1 MHKQVDELAH
11 VKLVNSYIKYL
22 EEKFLWL
29 IIILLNL
36 YKVVFHKKVLVISY
50 KKNQINRSKCEKT
63 TCYKTVLRGRITICC
78 LSFTYTWRLFGSTH
92 DLHFWYCL
100 QKINMLQLNQIYR
113 WLKSIM
119 SYNKNKKEIVKR
131 LIKECMQKSTT
142 STIMLPAKLDHR
154 LSFIVYY
161 YDWTTWWY

>member
-50 KKNQINRSKCEKT
+50 KK
-63 TCYKTVLRGRITICC
+63 
-78 LSFTYTWRLFGSTH
+78 
-92 DLHFWYCL
+92 
-100 QKINMLQLNQIYR
+100 KI
-113 WLKSIM
+113 K
-119 SYNKNKKEIVKR
+119 
-131 LIKECMQKSTT
+131 
-142 STIMLPAKLDHR
+142 
-154 LSFIVYY
+154 
-161 YDWTTWWY
+161 

>member
-50 KKNQINRSKCEKT
+50 KKKSNKQIQMRKD
-63 TCYKTVLRGRITICC
+63 YL
-78 LSFTYTWRLFGSTH
+78 L
-92 DLHFWYCL
+92 
-100 QKINMLQLNQIYR
+100 
-113 WLKSIM
+113 
-119 SYNKNKKEIVKR
+119 
-131 LIKECMQKSTT
+131 
-142 STIMLPAKLDHR
+142 
-154 LSFIVYY
+154 
-161 YDWTTWWY
+161 